1 MNLQLYLDD
10 LKEKKVSG
18 DPAGID
24 IKGIA
29 YDPLRI
35 EAGFI
40 YVAINIY
47 TQLDKIEI
55 PDGLPFIAD
64 AIAKG
69 AVCVVTQEEVEV
81 PSSVVKVVVP
91 DSRYALGILSN
102 RYYGYPSE
110 MLTLVGVTGT
120 NGKTTTTHVIESIF
134 IENYKVGLI
143 GTLYYKLNGEIRKSK
158 DTTPEP
164 PDLQAILR
172 QMADL
177 GCRYCFME
185 ASSHGIEFHR
195 LQGCRF
201 RVAVFTNLTQ
211 DHLDSHRTVEQ
222 YLDAKLKLFRWLG
235 QEDYAIVNIDDPY
248 GGRFVESTRANVLTY
263 GIYTPADIMAKDIQ
277 YGIGGTRY
285 TLVTPK
291 GTIAIHTRLLGR
303 FNVYNA
309 FAGFGTA
316 VAEGIDLETIKRGL
330 ERPIRVAGRMEM
342 VDKGQPFTVVVDYAH
357 TPDGMENVLGLA
369 RGLNPR
375 RLITLFGCGGDRDK
389 EKRPIMGAA
398 ASKFSDTIIL
408 TADNPRNEDPVR
420 ILAEINSGCD
430 PAKVTQIIDRREAI
444 RHAVGIAQPGDIVMI
459 LGKGHETTQTLKDR
473 TIPFSDRE
481 EAENALIALN
491 YTSSSSPQA

>member
-10 LKEKKVSG
+10 LKDKVVTGS
-18 DPAGID
+18 PAD
-24 IKGIA
+24 VEVKGVA

-35 EAGFI
+35 EPGFI

-55 PDGLPFIAD
+55 PDGHPLVND

-69 AVCVVTQEEVEV
+69 AVCVVVQEEVAV
-81 PSSVVKVVVP
+81 PANIVKVVVP
-91 DSRYALGILSN
+91 DSRYALGLIAN
-102 RYYGYPSE
+102 RFYRFPSE
-110 MLTLVGVTGT
+110 QLKLVGVTGT

-134 IENYKVGLI
+134 IEKYKVGLI

-177 GCRYCFME
+177 NFSYCFME
-185 ASSHGIEFHR
+185 TSSHGIEFHR

-201 RVAVFTNLTQ
+201 RVALFTNLTQ
-211 DHLDSHRTVEQ
+211 DHLDFHKTMEH
-222 YLDAKLKLFRWLG
+222 YLTAKLKLFRWLTK
-235 QEDYAIVNIDDPY
+235 EDYAVINIDDPY
-248 GGRFVESTRANVLTY
+248 GGRFVEATQANVLTY
-263 GIYTPADIMAKDIQ
+263 GIFSPADIMAKDIE
-277 YGIGGTRY
+277 YGISGTRY

-291 GTIAIHTRLLGR
+291 GSIGIETRLLGR

-309 FAGFGTA
+309 LAGVGTA
-316 VAEGIDLETIKRGL
+316 IAEGIDLEMIKRGL

-375 RLITLFGCGGDRDK
+375 RLITVFGCGGDRDK
-389 EKRPIMGAA
+389 EKRPIMGGV
-398 ASKFSDTIIL
+398 ASEFSDEIIL
-408 TADNPRNEDPVR
+408 TADNPRTEDPEQ
-420 ILAEINSGCD
+420 ILADIATGCD
-430 PAKVTQIIDRREAI
+430 TAKVTRIIDRREAI
-444 RHAVGIAQPGDIVMI
+444 ERAIGMAQPGDIVMI

-473 TIPFSDRE
+473 TIPFNDRE
-481 EAENALIALN
+481 EAEAALITLLKK
-491 YTSSSSPQA
+491 